1 MTEVAFFHRD
11 IVTFAGGTSA
21 CGTLD
26 GEGGSGQSHKDTNDI
41 ELEFTHDRPS
51 GSLQIRQ
58 RYGRVIRRKKS
69 IECPAYPHILAPDG
83 SYEAIIRIGVRGRPL
98 NLLSE
103 CMGADVAPDPI

>member
-1 MTEVAFFHRD
+1 LDKGGFETRDKREGMTEVAFFHRD

-51 GSLQIRQ
+51 GSQV
-58 RYGRVIRRKKS
+58 GRGKDRSRR
-69 IECPAYPHILAPDG
+69 
-83 SYEAIIRIGVRGRPL
+83 
-98 NLLSE
+98 
-103 CMGADVAPDPI
+103 